1 MYTCISVQDKHRVDC
16 ITVTVHYTLICSGKP
31 VESMQ
36 GVYASVEYRMSG
48 VAKCIP
54 HDFICTLSVT
64 LLLAM

>member
-16 ITVTVHYTLICSGKP
+16 IHYTLLCSGKP

-36 GVYASVEYRMSG
+36 GVYASAEYRMSG